1 MILLQV
7 LILNWKL
14 YCSDAWSKR
23 KITCM
28 HIYYHYIPVKVFFL
42 CVLQLKKTPYL
53 GMSIDINFSVWFL
66 IQTSFSIRARFY
78 CVRKQPPYITRSAS
92 DPFLTLLMLN
102 CDVRCPN
109 WTRMT
114 AYHRRCNR
122 QRNNWYVRWEVYR
135 WVIDWIYPVN
145 DALLTADKA
154 CLSTRSRL
162 SVSPIVYC
170 LSKMLY
176 LWYFACSRFDFKI
189 RQNFSLDLKIDVH
202 ASNTWIEFI

>member
-1 MILLQV
+1 
-7 LILNWKL
+7 
-14 YCSDAWSKR
+14 
-23 KITCM
+23 
-28 HIYYHYIPVKVFFL
+28 
-42 CVLQLKKTPYL
+42 
-53 GMSIDINFSVWFL
+53 
-66 IQTSFSIRARFY
+66 
-78 CVRKQPPYITRSAS
+78 
-92 DPFLTLLMLN
+92 MLN
-102 CDVRCPN
+102 CDVRWPN
-109 WTRMT
+109 LTRMT

-145 DALLTADKA
+145 ETLLTADKA

-202 ASNTWIEFI
+202 ASNTWIEFYLGEILKDTKSLTYEIFPLRTYVGKIHI

>member
-1 MILLQV
+1 MHAYLLSLYSSKSIFFMCSSIKKNPV
-7 LILNWKL
+7 FRNVDWYKLLSLI
-14 YCSDAWSKR
+14 SDTNK
-23 KITCM
+23 
-28 HIYYHYIPVKVFFL
+28 FFH
-42 CVLQLKKTPYL
+42 Q
-53 GMSIDINFSVWFL
+53 D
-66 IQTSFSIRARFY
+66 
-78 CVRKQPPYITRSAS
+78 PPLT
-92 DPFLTLLMLN
+92 PFLTLLMLN

-109 WTRMT
+109 LTRMT

-145 DALLTADKA
+145 EALLTADKA